1 MAKKE
6 RSLTEGPILRGVIL
20 YTLPIMLSNLIQL
33 LFNAAD
39 LIVVGQFCGS
49 LTVGA
54 VGATGAITSL
64 IINLFIGL
72 SVGVSASVAN
82 AYGKGDLDRVSRAI
96 HSSIPLAFVCG
107 AMLTFIGVLFAEPL
121 LALMKTPENVLPLSV
136 VYMRVYFCGM
146 IFTLL
151 YNFSAS
157 ILYALGDTKTPFLSL
172 SMSGVLN
179 VGLNILFVT
188 AFDMS
193 VMGVA
198 LATVI
203 SQALSAFFVI
213 LAICK
218 RTDGA
223 RLIIRKCRFY
233 WDEIQKILRI
243 GIPAGI
249 NSSLFAISNVII
261 QSSINSLGD
270 IVVVGSSASENIEAF
285 IAVSLNSFNSA
296 AINYTSQNYG
306 AKNFNRIKGTFKAC
320 FACVIILGAL
330 LALIAIISAP
340 PVLSAYITDSLVDTP
355 TTFWPSMTLCCMGD
369 APR

>member
-82 AYGKGDLDRVSRAI
+82 AYGKGDLDRASRAI

-121 LALMKTPENVLPLSV
+121 LVLMKTPENVLPLSV

-146 IFTLL
+146 VFTLL
-151 YNFSAS
+151 YNFSAA

-198 LATVI
+198 IHPLETSTMI
-203 SQALSAFFVI
+203 KQMSYLIHPDLESDYNYQDI
-213 LAICK
+213 L
-218 RTDGA
+218 
-223 RLIIRKCRFY
+223 KCR
-233 WDEIQKILRI
+233 
-243 GIPAGI
+243 PI
-249 NSSLFAISNVII
+249 N
-261 QSSINSLGD
+261 
-270 IVVVGSSASENIEAF
+270 
-285 IAVSLNSFNSA
+285 
-296 AINYTSQNYG
+296 T
-306 AKNFNRIKGTFKAC
+306 
-320 FACVIILGAL
+320 
-330 LALIAIISAP
+330 
-340 PVLSAYITDSLVDTP
+340 
-355 TTFWPSMTLCCMGD
+355 
-369 APR
+369 